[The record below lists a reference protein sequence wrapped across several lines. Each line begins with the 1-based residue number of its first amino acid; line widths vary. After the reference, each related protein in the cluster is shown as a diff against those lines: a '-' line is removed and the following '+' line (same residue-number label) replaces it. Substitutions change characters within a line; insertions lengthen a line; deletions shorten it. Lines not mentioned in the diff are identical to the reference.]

1 MWETGVQVPSQ
12 ICSIPECFLHF
23 VQGCGLSPVW
33 VLQFPAQLNEFL
45 HNCPPYFFPS
55 LLSEHLSSQTVCL
68 RWCVTTLVA
77 FVLTFLHCVFTNDI
91 SNCSPER
98 IYIHTHYIL
107 SEYSPLCIFVFK
119 WLEDKL
125 SHWLHLSNF
134 SDMRNLLYN
143 IYTFSRNEAFTQHE
157 LSCASSSCFHKKT
170 F

>member
-1 MWETGVQVPSQ
+1 MWE
-12 ICSIPECFLHF
+12 CKCLLKYAAFLNALLHF
-23 VQGCGLSPVW
+23 VHGRGLSPVW
-33 VLQFPAQLNEFL
+33 VLRFPAQFL
-45 HNCPPYFFPS
+45 HNCQPYCFPS

-68 RWCVTTLVA
+68 RWCETTLVA
-77 FVLTFLHCVFTNDI
+77 LFWLFSCVFTNDI

-134 SDMRNLLYN
+134 SDMRKLLYN
-143 IYTFSRNEAFTQHE
+143 IYTFSRNEAFTQCE
-157 LSCASSSCFHKKT
+157 L
-170 F
+170 